1 MKLGEMELE
10 RQHEETK
17 NEIKKLVS
25 SNPGLLTRADVMKLL
40 MIPQSTPPDTSRTS
54 NNVSIQQVVDKK
66 VNLRVVEPRKNNFTV
81 QHTNKSN

>member
-25 SNPGLLTRADVMKLL
+25 SNPGLLTRSDVMKLL
-40 MIPQSTPPDTSRTS
+40 MIPQPTLPDSSRTS
-54 NNVSIQQVVDKK
+54 NNASKQQVVD
-66 VNLRVVEPRKNNFTV
+66 
-81 QHTNKSN
+81 